1 MVVLCE
7 GLGVEKPRLDFPQSV
22 VAEVAGAF
30 DRSAM
35 HQATPVAVVFIDIS
49 HFLFALAGET
59 RLGVP
64 QYLASF
70 GSPWRS

>member
-1 MVVLCE
+1 
-7 GLGVEKPRLDFPQSV
+7 
-22 VAEVAGAF
+22 
-30 DRSAM
+30 M
-35 HQATPVAVVFIDIS
+35 HQATPVAAVFIDIS